1 MCVTPFTAKTA
12 IYRHFEMDPRGENQN
27 SFFPEHQQY
36 YNVNYYGSQFYCDE
50 PQPQTQ
56 PQYFYL
62 QDLQQS
68 QPQVE
73 SAGAS
78 MQKSFEESN
87 EGATTSGKRKKT
99 LNMRHFHTPKR
110 STWSICGKRTTTN
123 WKVKNARKVWAKIVD
138 DLNAKFEGNRTVD
151 KCMRKIKYLIDK
163 YKEKKDWNRKQSGG
177 NLKKSPF
184 YDEIDEVLGCRDF
197 VTFNN
202 VKESAVPSP
211 NASTASA
218 GASTNTSASS
228 SPKGSVTDSDVANNE
243 KIARRCP
250 KGTKAAQEKKKYSS
264 RTRGK
269 RDSIYLGGGSR
280 SKGDKLTTVLEEMQ
294 KSQAEQIKMMSQFM
308 GAMVEV
314 MKNTKS

>member
-36 YNVNYYGSQFYCDE
+36 YNVNYNGSQFYCNE

-78 MQKSFEESN
+78 MQKRFEESS
-87 EGATTSGKRKKT
+87 EGATTSGKRKKNT
-99 LNMRHFHTPKR
+99 KYETFPYTEEKYLVNL
-110 STWSICGKRTTTN
+110 
-123 WKVKNARKVWAKIVD
+123 WKENHDQLESKNARKVWAKIVD

-177 NLKKSPF
+177 KLKKSPF
-184 YDEIDEVLGCRDF
+184 YDEIDKVLGCRDF

-218 GASTNTSASS
+218 GSSANTSASS
-228 SPKGSVTDSDVANNE
+228 SPKGSVTDRDVANNE
-243 KIARRCP
+243 KSADDVRKERRQRKRRRNTAAEQEESAIASTLEGV
-250 KGTKAAQEKKKYSS
+250 KEQ
-264 RTRGK
+264 
-269 RDSIYLGGGSR
+269 
-280 SKGDKLTTVLEEMQ
+280 GDKLTTVLEEMQ

>member
-27 SFFPEHQQY
+27 YFFPEHQQY

-78 MQKSFEESN
+78 MQKSFEESS
-87 EGATTSGKRKKT
+87 EGATTSGKRKKNT
-99 LNMRHFHTPKR
+99 KYETFPYTEEKYLVNL
-110 STWSICGKRTTTN
+110 
-123 WKVKNARKVWAKIVD
+123 WKENHDQLESKNARKVWAKIVD

-218 GASTNTSASS
+218 GASANTSASS

-243 KIARRCP
+243 KSPDDVRKERRQRKRRRNTAAEQEESAIASTLEGV
-250 KGTKAAQEKKKYSS
+250 KEQ
-264 RTRGK
+264 
-269 RDSIYLGGGSR
+269 
-280 SKGDKLTTVLEEMQ
+280 GDKLTTVLEEMQ

>member
-78 MQKSFEESN
+78 MQKSFEESS
-87 EGATTSGKRKKT
+87 EGATTSGKRKKNT
-99 LNMRHFHTPKR
+99 KYETFPYTEEKYLVNL
-110 STWSICGKRTTTN
+110 
-123 WKVKNARKVWAKIVD
+123 WKENHDQLESKNARKVWAKIVD

-218 GASTNTSASS
+218 GASANTSASS
-228 SPKGSVTDSDVANNE
+228 SPKGSVTDSDVAN
-243 KIARRCP
+243 KVSMIR
-250 KGTKAAQEKKKYSS
+250 KS
-264 RTRGK
+264 RILPSKTR
-269 RDSIYLGGGSR
+269 S
-280 SKGDKLTTVLEEMQ
+280 
-294 KSQAEQIKMMSQFM
+294 
-308 GAMVEV
+308 
-314 MKNTKS
+314 NC